1 MDNRTCITEG
11 GDFIDPNKKNNDIQL
26 QLVLSLI
33 LGISA
38 FFTFCI
44 LRPRWPALYSAHKRR
59 LHPHVDLPT
68 LTDSFLGWIP
78 QLYRINEKQILAAS
92 GLDAFVFLAFFKMAI
107 RLFFVMTF
115 FAILV
120 LGPINAKYRKS
131 PWDFVSAT
139 SIAHQ
144 TTGRELL
151 SPSVSSHADVFHLL
165 GDKDEDKSRE
175 MPFLWTYVVFTY
187 FFVGLTL
194 YSINWETFRIIDLRQ
209 KYLGSQSTVTDRT
222 FRLTGIP
229 KKHRSEEKLKSLIEG
244 LDIGLVDSVTLCRD
258 WKYLDELVAHRD
270 AVLRKLEASW
280 AAYLRTTRDKTPKK
294 HSDAT
299 QTNGARS
306 VNGQLSDEISDEEAA
321 ENARL
326 LASEPSQPHMYEGK
340 RPQVTVR
347 YGPLLLRSR
356 KVDAIDYYEE
366 KLRRVDEQVVE
377 ARKKEYATTD
387 MALVTMDS
395 VASCQMVIQARI
407 DPRPG
412 RFLTKPTPSP
422 SDLVWKNTYARRGIR
437 RLKSWSITLFITFL
451 TLIWIFP
458 TAALASFL
466 SFCTIDRALPQFAE
480 WLNEH
485 PIVRSFFQN
494 TAPTLVVSLLNVSVP
509 YLYDWLS
516 NNQGMISQGD
526 VELSVISK
534 NFFFTFFNT
543 FFVFAVSKTGFE
555 FWSVLRRFLKDTSLI
570 PMLIAQDVENLARF
584 YISFII
590 LQGVGL
596 MPFKILEIGSVF
608 LAPIYRW
615 KSTTPRDFN
624 EIQKPPIFQYGFYL
638 PTALLVFNLCLIYS
652 VLVEGWVILIFG
664 IIYFGLGYFTFK
676 YMLLYAMDQPQHA
689 TGGAWRIICY
699 RIVVGLLVFEI
710 VMVGQIASFQ
720 ALVQSAA
727 VLPIIPF
734 TIWYSYYFSR
744 RFEPL
749 TKCIALRAIKNDGHQ
764 SDEGYSEEAVEEG
777 SDDDLPR
784 FHQQLLRRGSTLDE
798 FKERGLTF
806 VNPSLIT
813 PLQQPWIY
821 QDPPAQLDDEMT
833 SEGGR
838 PLHGQPTLI
847 LPNADRSLG
856 IGEDNVWIDSAGAY
870 SPDTLGTASTSTLL
884 SLHQAAGEM
893 SNLTCACGIKR
904 AVKTLSK
911 RMKHDHTGDESEY
924 DAAHSKRHE
933 TCGSMRLATETI
945 QSIFSL
951 LSTKDF
957 NAARHTCRL
966 WLFASL
972 DRRLLE
978 DMLKQAGWW
987 SSMLRIITPMAV
999 GKTPEICQEQIM
1011 SKWIARES
1019 NLARCDQNAFVQVGE
1034 TDFRSL
1040 VGRFRSQDDFQTDDF
1055 RLHGEVCFTVSLCGR
1070 YMIATLD
1077 QLAFIYEL
1085 NHVCRHGQS
1094 AWAVPLRK
1102 RQGMPLGFM
1111 RPVASIICPRRV
1123 LSCSM
1128 DTSSGRQ
1135 SVAFLMEGR
1144 VGMVDA
1150 LTGQDLSRWF
1160 PLTTSSDVL
1169 YFLPVRR
1176 GTDTANKLRLISSA
1190 SGLLNPLER
1199 VEDSCDE
1206 LSTTIIGSDGT
1217 STASLWGRR
1226 RTAPQNPLEDS
1237 LADVSY
1243 ISHFARPACVG
1254 RSRALRNGRLLDAG
1268 GGEIGTVLARSADH
1282 YRAVPISDGY
1292 HVLFTDPRTGCLCL
1306 GTDAPV
1312 GSVTRL
1318 LRKVWFRPPP
1328 SALSVIPILYAAGSD
1343 TRHRVRVVATFAA
1356 AGPTGNPQSNK
1367 QLIVFF
1373 TVPPDLFHDVSA
1385 RQEIYRSAATDTT
1398 SHERVRR
1405 QSMSDVWRA
1414 DDNYQAIDVFN
1425 GHVQDSPVFPLEIYG
1440 QPIAV
1445 WERLTEIALDSSP
1458 EMIVWA
1464 FSSSGWARAWA
1475 VDYSKA
1481 QPMTRTA
1488 VQENGSIR
1496 MMDQDGD
1503 ILMTDLDGEL
1513 TATNPEDCIPPDSSR
1528 DVDPFD
1534 GTVGTNFVERRSR
1547 IERASWGTR
1556 ARGSDRMSGTTS
1568 VDLIEEVNGIV
1579 RLDVQLR

>member
-1 MDNRTCITEG
+1 
-11 GDFIDPNKKNNDIQL
+11 
-26 QLVLSLI
+26 
-33 LGISA
+33 
-38 FFTFCI
+38 
-44 LRPRWPALYSAHKRR
+44 
-59 LHPHVDLPT
+59 
-68 LTDSFLGWIP
+68 
-78 QLYRINEKQILAAS
+78 
-92 GLDAFVFLAFFKMAI
+92 MAI
-107 RLFFVMTF
+107 RLFIIMTF

-131 PWDFVSAT
+131 PWDFVGSANAVQET
-139 SIAHQ
+139 S
-144 TTGRELL
+144 GRELFGWPQL
-151 SPSVSSHADVFHLL
+151 PRTDSFHALE
-165 GDKDEDKSRE
+165 DKDEDRSRE
-175 MPFLWTYVVFTY
+175 MPFLWTYVAFTY
-187 FFVGLTL
+187 FFVALTL

-229 KKHRSEEKLKSLIEG
+229 KKHRSEEKLKNLIEG

-258 WKYLDELVAHRD
+258 WKYLDQLVADRD
-270 AVLRKLEASW
+270 VLLRKLEAAW
-280 AAYLRTTRDKTPKK
+280 AAYLKTRDKAPIR

-299 QTNGARS
+299 QTDPIRDANE
-306 VNGQLSDEISDEEAA
+306 QISGETGDEETA

-326 LASEPSQPHMYEGK
+326 LASEPRQPHMYKGQ

-347 YGPLLLRSR
+347 HGPLLLRSR
-356 KVDAIDYYEE
+356 KVDAIDYFEE
-366 KLRRVDEQVVE
+366 QLRRIDERVVE
-377 ARKKEYATTD
+377 ARKGEYATTD

-412 RFLTKPTPSP
+412 RFLTKATPSP
-422 SDLVWKNTYARRGIR
+422 SDLVWRNTYARRGIR
-437 RLKSWSITLFITFL
+437 RLKAWSITLFITFL

-466 SFCTIDRALPQFAE
+466 SFCTIDRALPQFAA

-516 NNQGMISQGD
+516 NHQGMISQGD

-570 PMLIAQDVENLARF
+570 PQLIAQDVEDLARF

-615 KSTTPRDFN
+615 LSTTPRDFD

-664 IIYFGLGYFTFK
+664 VIYFGLGYFTFK

-720 ALVQSAA
+720 AFIQSAA

-744 RFEPL
+744 QFEPL
-749 TKCIALRAIKNDGHQ
+749 TKYIALRAIKNGGQ
-764 SDEGYSEEAVEEG
+764 RSDEGHTEEAVEEEEEEEEEEEV
-777 SDDDLPR
+777 SDDGLPR
-784 FHQQLLRRGSTLDE
+784 FHPQLLRRGSTLDE
-798 FKERGLTF
+798 LRERGLTF

-821 QDPPAQLDDEMT
+821 KDPPAAVDDEA
-833 SEGGR
+833 SPPSGQSSQGR
-838 PLHGQPTLI
+838 PTLI

-856 IGEDNVWIDSAGAY
+856 IGDDNVWIDGSTRRTVLPVRSLIPRTQSINKTSSQILVSRGVAGAY
-870 SPDTLGTASTSTLL
+870 SRETLPRASTSVLL

-893 SNLTCACGIKR
+893 STLACACGIKR
-904 AVKTLSK
+904 AVETLSK
-911 RMKHDHTGDESEY
+911 RVKNVDGSEHE
-924 DAAHSKRHE
+924 AAHAGIESP
-933 TCGSMRLATETI
+933 GAMRLATETI

-951 LSTKDF
+951 LSTEDF

-978 DMLKQAGWW
+978 GMLKQAGWW
-987 SSMLRIITPMAV
+987 SSMLRIMSTMTV
-999 GKTPEICQEQIM
+999 GRGAEICREEMM

-1019 NLARCDQNAFVQVGE
+1019 NLARHDGSAFVQVGE
-1034 TDFRSL
+1034 MDFRRL
-1040 VGRFRSQDDFQTDDF
+1040 AGPFRSDDFQ
-1055 RLHGEVCFTVSLCGR
+1055 LHGEACFTVSLCGK
-1070 YMIATLD
+1070 YLIATLD

-1085 NHVCRHGQS
+1085 NHVCRRGQS
-1094 AWAVPLRK
+1094 VWSIPLRK

-1111 RPVASIICPRRV
+1111 RPAAFIICPRRV
-1123 LSCSM
+1123 LSSSM

-1144 VGMVDA
+1144 VGMVCDIDMTRNGRVGAGGSTKAPLSFSRAAVQDPAGDSDSCVCHQRSPYEAPFTETGDRTVYRNICNADDPPRSVAICPQRNCVDA

-1160 PLTTSSDVL
+1160 PLTCSSDVL

-1176 GTDTANKLRLISSA
+1176 ETETANKLRLISSA
-1190 SGLLNPLER
+1190 SGLLNPLEPIN
-1199 VEDSCDE
+1199 DPCSE
-1206 LSTTIIGSDGT
+1206 LSTTIIGPEGR
-1217 STASLWGRR
+1217 STASLWDSR
-1226 RTAPQNPLEDS
+1226 RTTAPENT
-1237 LADVSY
+1237 
-1243 ISHFARPACVG
+1243 CV
-1254 RSRALRNGRLLDAG
+1254 RSRAFRSGRSFDAG
-1268 GGEIGTVLARSADH
+1268 GGGGGGGGGIGTVLARSADH
-1282 YRAVPISDGY
+1282 YRAVPLSDGY

-1306 GTDAPV
+1306 GTDAPI
-1312 GSVTRL
+1312 GSVARL
-1318 LRKVWFRPPP
+1318 LRKVWFRPPAA
-1328 SALSVIPILYAAGSD
+1328 ALSVIPILYAAGSD
-1343 TRHRVRVVATFAA
+1343 TRHGVRVVATFAA
-1356 AGPTGNPQSNK
+1356 AGPADNQNSGSK
-1367 QLIVFF
+1367 QLIAFF
-1373 TVPPDLFHDVSA
+1373 TVPPDLFHDVPG
-1385 RQEIYRSAATDTT
+1385 RQTT
-1398 SHERVRR
+1398 SEA
-1405 QSMSDVWRA
+1405 WRA
-1414 DDNYQAIDVFN
+1414 EDHYQEIDVFR
-1425 GHVQDSPVFPLEIYG
+1425 GRFQDSPAFPLEVWG
-1440 QPIAV
+1440 QTIAV
-1445 WERLTEIALDSSP
+1445 WENLTEIGLDSSP

-1464 FSSSGWARAWA
+1464 FSSSGWAKAWA
-1475 VDYSKA
+1475 VDYGRA
-1481 QPMTRTA
+1481 QPLTRTV

-1496 MMDQDGD
+1496 LMDQDGD
-1503 ILMTDLDGEL
+1503 MLMTDDEL
-1513 TATNPEDCIPPDSSR
+1513 AAGNLEGSSTPESLR
-1528 DVDPFD
+1528 DVNPFD
-1534 GTVGTNFVERRSR
+1534 GTVGTNFVERRSL
-1547 IERASWGTR
+1547 IKQASWCTR
-1556 ARGSDRMSGTTS
+1556 ARGSDRMSATAS
-1568 VDLIEEVNGIV
+1568 VDLMEEVDGIV

>member
-38 FFTFCI
+38 FVTFCI
-44 LRPRWPALYSAHKRR
+44 LRPRWPALYAAHKRR

-68 LTDSFLGWIP
+68 LTDSFFGWIP

-115 FAILV
+115 FAVLV

-131 PWDFVSAT
+131 PWDFVGAT
-139 SIAHQ
+139 DVAHK
-144 TTGRELL
+144 TTNRELL
-151 SPSVSSHADVFHLL
+151 SPPYPSHANRFHAFD
-165 GDKDEDKSRE
+165 DKDEDRSRE
-175 MPFLWTYVVFTY
+175 MPFLWSYVVFTY

-270 AVLRKLEASW
+270 VILRKLEASW
-280 AAYLRTTRDKTPKK
+280 AAYLKTRHKTPDK

-299 QTNGARS
+299 QTDDIRGANGR
-306 VNGQLSDEISDEEAA
+306 LSGESGDEEAA
-321 ENARL
+321 ENVRL
-326 LASEPSQPHMYEGK
+326 LASEPGQPHVSEGE

-366 KLRRVDEQVVE
+366 KLRRIDEQVVE
-377 ARKKEYATTD
+377 ARKKEYPTTD

-412 RFLTKPTPSP
+412 RFLTRVTPSP
-422 SDLVWKNTYARRGIR
+422 SDLVWKNTYALRGIR

-516 NNQGMISQGD
+516 NHQGMISQGD

-596 MPFKILEIGSVF
+596 MPFKILEIGSVL

-615 KSTTPRDFN
+615 QSATPRDFD

-699 RIVVGLLVFEI
+699 RIVVGLLVFEV

-720 ALVQSAA
+720 AFVQSAA

-749 TKCIALRAIKNDGHQ
+749 TKYIALRAIKNDGHQ

-813 PLQQPWIY
+813 PLRQPWIY
-821 QDPPAQLDDEMT
+821 QDPPALVDDEET
-833 SEGGR
+833 TEGGQSSPQR
-838 PLHGQPTLI
+838 PTLI
-847 LPNADRSLG
+847 LPNADSSLG
-856 IGEDNVWIDSAGAY
+856 IGEDNVWIDS
-870 SPDTLGTASTSTLL
+870 S
-884 SLHQAAGEM
+884 
-893 SNLTCACGIKR
+893 
-904 AVKTLSK
+904 
-911 RMKHDHTGDESEY
+911 
-924 DAAHSKRHE
+924 
-933 TCGSMRLATETI
+933 
-945 QSIFSL
+945 
-951 LSTKDF
+951 
-957 NAARHTCRL
+957 
-966 WLFASL
+966 
-972 DRRLLE
+972 
-978 DMLKQAGWW
+978 
-987 SSMLRIITPMAV
+987 
-999 GKTPEICQEQIM
+999 
-1011 SKWIARES
+1011 
-1019 NLARCDQNAFVQVGE
+1019 
-1034 TDFRSL
+1034 
-1040 VGRFRSQDDFQTDDF
+1040 
-1055 RLHGEVCFTVSLCGR
+1055 
-1070 YMIATLD
+1070 
-1077 QLAFIYEL
+1077 
-1085 NHVCRHGQS
+1085 
-1094 AWAVPLRK
+1094 
-1102 RQGMPLGFM
+1102 
-1111 RPVASIICPRRV
+1111 
-1123 LSCSM
+1123 
-1128 DTSSGRQ
+1128 
-1135 SVAFLMEGR
+1135 
-1144 VGMVDA
+1144 
-1150 LTGQDLSRWF
+1150 
-1160 PLTTSSDVL
+1160 
-1169 YFLPVRR
+1169 
-1176 GTDTANKLRLISSA
+1176 
-1190 SGLLNPLER
+1190 
-1199 VEDSCDE
+1199 
-1206 LSTTIIGSDGT
+1206 
-1217 STASLWGRR
+1217 
-1226 RTAPQNPLEDS
+1226 
-1237 LADVSY
+1237 
-1243 ISHFARPACVG
+1243 
-1254 RSRALRNGRLLDAG
+1254 
-1268 GGEIGTVLARSADH
+1268 
-1282 YRAVPISDGY
+1282 
-1292 HVLFTDPRTGCLCL
+1292 
-1306 GTDAPV
+1306 
-1312 GSVTRL
+1312 
-1318 LRKVWFRPPP
+1318 
-1328 SALSVIPILYAAGSD
+1328 
-1343 TRHRVRVVATFAA
+1343 
-1356 AGPTGNPQSNK
+1356 
-1367 QLIVFF
+1367 
-1373 TVPPDLFHDVSA
+1373 
-1385 RQEIYRSAATDTT
+1385 
-1398 SHERVRR
+1398 
-1405 QSMSDVWRA
+1405 
-1414 DDNYQAIDVFN
+1414 
-1425 GHVQDSPVFPLEIYG
+1425 
-1440 QPIAV
+1440 
-1445 WERLTEIALDSSP
+1445 
-1458 EMIVWA
+1458 
-1464 FSSSGWARAWA
+1464 
-1475 VDYSKA
+1475 
-1481 QPMTRTA
+1481 
-1488 VQENGSIR
+1488 
-1496 MMDQDGD
+1496 
-1503 ILMTDLDGEL
+1503 
-1513 TATNPEDCIPPDSSR
+1513 
-1528 DVDPFD
+1528 
-1534 GTVGTNFVERRSR
+1534 RRS
-1547 IERASWGTR
+1547 
-1556 ARGSDRMSGTTS
+1556 
-1568 VDLIEEVNGIV
+1568 
-1579 RLDVQLR
+1579 